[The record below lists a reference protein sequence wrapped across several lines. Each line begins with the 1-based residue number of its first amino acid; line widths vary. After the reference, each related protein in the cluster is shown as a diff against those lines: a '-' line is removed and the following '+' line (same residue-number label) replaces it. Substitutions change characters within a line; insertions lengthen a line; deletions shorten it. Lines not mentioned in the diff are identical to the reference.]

1 MIYICTN
8 CEKHTSFIPI
18 QVHLLPN
25 EAPPEEYTFARCEE
39 CDKPA
44 VFLREDVGVGFEGD
58 EYYRMFPAH
67 DRHIGYLLPKV
78 VRTSYE
84 EAVRCESAKSWIACA
99 TMAGR
104 ALEAV
109 TKDYDPKQRTMFAGL
124 QQMYKNGAIS
134 QEIHDWAN
142 ELRVIRNYGAHASEE
157 NIDRQDATEALDF
170 LQAILETLY
179 YMRPKFQRMKARRSK
194 PVS

>member
-8 CEKHTSFIPI
+8 CEKHTNFIPI

-25 EAPPEEYTFARCEE
+25 EMPPEEYTFARCET

-44 VFLREDVGVGFEGD
+44 VFLREDIGIGFDAD

-78 VRTSYE
+78 VRASYE
-84 EAVRCESAKSWIACA
+84 EAVRCESSKSWIACV
-99 TMAGR
+99 TMVGR

-109 TKDYDPKQRTMFAGL
+109 AKDYDPKQRTMFAGL
-124 QQMYKNGAIS
+124 KEMYKNGAIS

-142 ELRVIRNYGAHASEE
+142 ELRVIRNFGAHASEE
-157 NIDRQDATEALDF
+157 KIERQDATEALDF

-179 YMRPKFQRMKARRSK
+179 YMRPKFGKMQARRAK
-194 PVS
+194 PVT